1 MEMKIVKTESVDD
14 KVLHYY
20 ATKVVE
26 RTMKQQKALS
36 IIKKMVKGKADGLAS
51 HVKQD
56 IETRFNDA
64 VDSMHRVKRIT
75 KLAKQLN

>member
-1 MEMKIVKTESVDD
+1 MLNIKQDTVDD

-20 ATKVVE
+20 ASKVVDNA
-26 RTMKQQKALS
+26 MKPQKALT
-36 IIKKMVKGKADGLAS
+36 IIKKMVKGKADSLAS

-56 IETRFNDA
+56 IETRFSDA